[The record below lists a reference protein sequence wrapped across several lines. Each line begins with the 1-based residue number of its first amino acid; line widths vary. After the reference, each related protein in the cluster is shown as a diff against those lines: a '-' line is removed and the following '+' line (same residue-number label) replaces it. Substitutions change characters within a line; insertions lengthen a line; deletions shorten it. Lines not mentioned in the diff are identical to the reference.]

1 VKKPE
6 LTQEE
11 WAYQGEYRVWSKTC
25 ASFYLP
31 LWAENPNEVAEDCHT
46 CVASHKKKPAYET
59 LESFMRWLYG
69 QQSLF
74 VDG

>member
-1 VKKPE
+1 
-6 LTQEE
+6 
-11 WAYQGEYRVWSKTC
+11 
-25 ASFYLP
+25 LP